1 MRDFALTGVDITIMA
16 AYAIG
21 IILYG
26 LKKGKQKSPEDYF
39 LAGRNIT
46 WPVVGIS
53 LFAANISSYH
63 LVGMA
68 GDAYDS
74 GIAVYNYEWVAAF
87 VLVFFGLFFL
97 PFYLKSGVYTM
108 PEFLERRYDKR
119 SRYFFSFLTIVG
131 NVLADTAAPLYA
143 GLVILGLVFP
153 NANEYVIIF
162 GLAAAAAIYTIPGGL
177 NAVIHTEV
185 IQAVLL
191 IAGSVVL
198 TLFTLDAMGGVEGWY
213 AAKDA
218 GIITDDQLKIVKP
231 IGDEQVPWPG
241 LILGVPLL
249 GFYFWA
255 TNQFMV
261 QRVLS
266 AKDINH
272 GRRGALFAG
281 LLKLPVLFIMVLPGI
296 MAKAIYTGENTLER
310 ADLVYPTLMFDMLP
324 DGIRGLVLVALL
336 AAMASSISATLNS
349 ASTLIT
355 MDFVSK
361 FRPSL
366 TSKQLVGVGQIAT
379 LILVIVAALWVPQIS
394 KVGSLFRYLQLVATF
409 IAPPIVALF
418 IFGLFWK
425 KANGTGAIVSFL
437 ATSVA
442 IIFMLY
448 FMNLDAQKAGVLFF
462 DILGYQFSAHFLYLS
477 PVLFVICSLVLI
489 LVSLV
494 TSPPNPEKVQGY
506 LWTKRLYHEETEEL
520 RGLPW
525 YQNFR
530 VLSALLLFLTAL
542 VVIWWW

>member
-1 MRDFALTGVDITIMA
+1 MTEFALTHIDITIMVV
-16 AYAIG
+16 YAVG

-26 LKKGKQKSPEDYF
+26 LKKGKQKSSEDYF
-39 LAGRNIT
+39 LAGRNIV
-46 WPVVGIS
+46 WPIVGIS

-74 GIAVYNYEWVAAF
+74 GIAVYNYEWVAAL

-97 PFYLKSGVYTM
+97 PFYIKSGVYTM
-108 PEFLERRYDKR
+108 PEFLERRYDNR
-119 SRYFFSFLTIVG
+119 SRYYFSFLTIVG
-131 NVLADTAAPLYA
+131 NILADTAAPLYA

-153 NANEYVIIF
+153 NANEYLIIF
-162 GLAAAAAIYTIPGGL
+162 GLAGAAAIYTIPGGL
-177 NAVIHTEV
+177 NSVIHTEV
-185 IQAVLL
+185 IQALLL

-198 TLFTLDAMGGVEGWY
+198 TLFTWDAIGGVEGWN
-213 AAKDA
+213 AARET

-266 AKDINH
+266 AKDVSH

-281 LLKLPVLFIMVLPGI
+281 FLKLPVLFIMVLPGI
-296 MAKAIYTGENTLER
+296 MAKVIYSGENALEQ
-310 ADLVYPTLMFDMLP
+310 ADLAYPTLMFDMLP
-324 DGIRGLVLVALL
+324 NGIRGLVLVALL

-361 FRPSL
+361 FRPNL
-366 TSKQLVGVGQIAT
+366 TSKQLVRIGQMAT
-379 LILVIVAALWVPQIS
+379 LALVIISALWVPQVS

-425 KANGTGAIVSFL
+425 KANGAEAFVSL
-437 ATSVA
+437 VVTSVV
-442 IIFMLY
+442 IIFMLS

-462 DILGYQFSAHFLYLS
+462 DMFGYEFSAHFLYLA
-477 PVLFVICSLVLI
+477 PVLFVICAIVLVI
-489 LVSLV
+489 VSLI
-494 TSPPNPEKVQGY
+494 TSPPDPEKVRGF
-506 LWTKRLYHEETEEL
+506 LWTKKLYDEETEDL

-530 VLSALLLFLTAL
+530 ILSVLLLILTAI

>member
-1 MRDFALTGVDITIMA
+1 MA

-21 IILYG
+21 IVLYG
-26 LKKGKQKSPEDYF
+26 LKKGKQESSEDYF
-39 LAGRNIT
+39 LAGRNIS

-87 VLVFFGLFFL
+87 VLVFFALFFL
-97 PFYLKSGVYTM
+97 PFYLRSGVYTM

-143 GLVILGLVFP
+143 GLVIMGLVFP
-153 NANEYVIIF
+153 DVNEYVIIF

-185 IQAVLL
+185 IQALLL
-191 IAGSVVL
+191 IAGSVLL
-198 TLFTLDAMGGVEGWY
+198 TLFTWDAIGGVDGWY
-213 AAKDA
+213 AAKEA
-218 GIITDDQLKIVKP
+218 GIITNDQLKIVKP

-266 AKDINH
+266 AKDISH

-281 LLKLPVLFIMVLPGI
+281 LLKLPVLFIMVLPGV
-296 MAKAIYTGENTLER
+296 MAQVLYSGEQTLQR
-310 ADLVYPTLMFDMLP
+310 ADLAFPTLMFDMLP
-324 DGIRGLVLVALL
+324 GGLRGLVLVALL

-361 FRPSL
+361 FRPGL
-366 TSKQLVGVGQIAT
+366 TSKQLVRVGQIST
-379 LILVIVAALWVPQIS
+379 LILVIIAAMWVPQVS

-425 KANGTGAIVSFL
+425 KANGTGAIASFL
-437 ATSVA
+437 ATSVV
-442 IIFMLY
+442 IIFMLS
-448 FMNLDAQKAGVLFF
+448 FLNVDAQKAGILFF
-462 DILGYQFSAHFLYLS
+462 DMFGYQFTAHFLYLA
-477 PVLFVICSLVLI
+477 PFFFVICSLVLI
-489 LVSLV
+489 AVSLL
-494 TSPPNPEKVQGY
+494 TSAPEASKVQGL
-506 LWTKRLYHEETEEL
+506 LWTKKLYHEETEDL
-520 RGLPW
+520 RLLPW
-525 YQNFR
+525 YQNYR
-530 VLSALLLFLTAL
+530 LLSALLLFLTAL
-542 VVIWWW
+542 IVIWWW